1 MSNQPDH
8 RPTSQDAHAGRD
20 IIQVG
25 RDYIQNI
32 HYNLTSGNWIIG
44 ILQLLPLGLITWL
57 IFNLFLTVKS
67 SFVYGE
73 FSGSALLNQGTI
85 NVISSDKTLLLSSAN
100 QGSQSNVY
108 VSVIA
113 NGISL
118 SEYQQ
123 GSVHIGEGSGV
134 TGLLHIID
142 VNGTAMYQL
151 NTVGTDLTLSL
162 EKNPLTVGAFM
173 QGRLHGKVTDGNKSK
188 QVDLKVTVPVQ

>member
-1 MSNQPDH
+1 MSNQPEH
-8 RPTSQDAHAGRD
+8 RPKSQDAHAGRD

-32 HYNLTSGNWIIG
+32 HYNLTSGSWIIG

-113 NGISL
+113 NSIPL

-123 GSVHIGEGSGV
+123 GTVHIGEGSGV

-142 VNGTAMYQL
+142 VNGTATYQL

-162 EKNPLTVGAFM
+162 DKNPLTVGAFM
-173 QGRLHGKVTDGNKSK
+173 EGRLHGKVTDGNKSK